1 MTNPIDPTLFRDAV
15 LGLLEEAIDQ
25 VHGAFLDEGT
35 SLFETL
41 ATISADEASRP
52 ISPRCA
58 TIAAQVKHV
67 AYYLDV
73 VEQYARGTLAG
84 PVDWDDIWRT
94 TAAVTP
100 DEWAAIQAQLRESY
114 QRARALVSEETHWDT
129 DRKIGGAI
137 ALVAHTAYHLGE
149 IRHALCVIKA

>member
-1 MTNPIDPTLFRDAV
+1 MTTPIPPTLFREAI
-15 LGLLEEAIDQ
+15 LGLLDECFDN
-25 VHGAFLDEGT
+25 VHGAFLDKGT

-67 AYYLDV
+67 AFYLDV
-73 VEQYARGTLAG
+73 VEAYARGTLDG
-84 PVDWDDIWRT
+84 PVDWDAIWQST
-94 TAAVTP
+94 HAVTP
-100 DEWAAIQAQLRESY
+100 EEWAAIQAELRASY
-114 QRARALVSEETHWDT
+114 DRTRALVTEEANWDT

-137 ALVAHTAYHLGE
+137 ATIAHTAYHLGE
-149 IRHALCVIKA
+149 IRHALCVIKP

>member
-1 MTNPIDPTLFRDAV
+1 MTTSIDPALFRDAV
-15 LGLLEEAIDQ
+15 LGLLDEAFDN
-25 VHGAFLDEGT
+25 VHGAFLDRGT

-41 ATISADEASRP
+41 ATISSDEASRP

-67 AYYLDV
+67 AFYLDV

-84 PVDWDDIWRT
+84 PADWDEIWRT
-94 TAAVTP
+94 TSAVTA
-100 DEWAAIQAQLRESY
+100 DEWAAIQAELRAGY
-114 QRARALVSEETHWDT
+114 QRIQALVSEETSWDT

-137 ALVAHTAYHLGE
+137 AVVAHTAYHLGE
-149 IRHALCVIKA
+149 IRHALCVIQP